1 MIGLVWFINII
12 VIKDVIIIFNRNVS
26 LFIVGVLVFFIWFC
40 GFFFWIFWLN
50 FIFFNVGI
58 KIGIKINVIISVNNV
73 YIKII
78 IIFFF

>member
-1 MIGLVWFINII
+1 MIGLVWSINII